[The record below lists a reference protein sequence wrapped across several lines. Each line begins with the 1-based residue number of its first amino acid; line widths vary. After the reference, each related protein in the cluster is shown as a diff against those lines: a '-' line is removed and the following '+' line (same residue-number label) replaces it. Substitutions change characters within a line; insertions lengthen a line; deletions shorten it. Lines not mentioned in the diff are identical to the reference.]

1 MKVLIAEYS
10 MYHDPALAPEG
21 RAMFASLSAS
31 FSRCGHEV
39 VTPGQGDFY
48 EEIQKLAPGCDAGL
62 VIAPD
67 PLLSRFTLAMENC
80 THNLGCGSM
89 NVAVCANKQR
99 AGTILA
105 SHGIAVPEGQEK
117 GLRVVKPVSGCGA
130 VGVRL
135 TSGPAGPGEFGQ
147 RFIEGENYSVSV
159 VGSRVVGEACLYF
172 TGEPPVAIALNRQH
186 IKIDAGGKFHYHGGE
201 TPASHPKV
209 QEIMETAISAVKVLG
224 CQGYAGVDVIVA
236 DRVYVVDV
244 NPRLT
249 TSIVGITACMK
260 EEIADIL
267 IRASKGMPVGE
278 LHFSGHASFDASG
291 NVSVRLSGDAMK
303 EGDSNE

>member
-1 MKVLIAEYS
+1 MKALIAEYS

-31 FSRCGHEV
+31 FSRCGYEV

-48 EEIQKLAPGCDAGL
+48 KEIEKLAPGCDVGL

-67 PLLSRFTLAMENC
+67 HLLPHFTLALETS

-99 AGTILA
+99 TGTILA
-105 SHGIAVPEGQEK
+105 SHGIAVPEEQEE

-130 VGVRL
+130 MGVRL
-135 TSGPAGPGEFGQ
+135 TRDPVGQGEFGQ

-172 TGEPPVAIALNRQH
+172 TGEPPVALALNRQH
-186 IKIDAGGKFHYHGGE
+186 IEIDPEGKFHYRGGE
-201 TPASHPKV
+201 TPASHPREH
-209 QEIMETAISAVKVLG
+209 EIKETAINAVKTLG
-224 CQGYAGVDVIVA
+224 CQGYAGVDVVVA

-244 NPRLT
+244 NPRIT
-249 TSIVGITACMK
+249 TSIVGITACMS
-260 EEIADIL
+260 EEIADVL
-267 IRASKGMPVGE
+267 IRASKGETIGE
-278 LHFSGHASFDASG
+278 LHFSGHACFDASG
-291 NVSVRLSGDAMK
+291 MVTSQ
-303 EGDSNE
+303 